1 MPRSQ
6 QYIETVHRLLRL
18 QYGIAAEQEVEIEAI
33 QQSERE
39 GWTEQQFVEWFAT
52 KYELTPLNTIHD
64 IYTR

>member
-1 MPRSQ
+1 MPKSM
-6 QYIETVHRLLRL
+6 QYIKTVHRLLRL

-33 QQSERE
+33 KQSERE

-64 IYTR
+64 IYAR

>member
-18 QYGIAAEQEVEIEAI
+18 QYGIAAEQEVEIEGI

-39 GWTEQQFVEWFAT
+39 GWTEQQFVDWYAT
-52 KYELTPLNTIHD
+52 KYELTPLHTVD
-64 IYTR
+64 EIYAR